1 MRQSFAMKSIWLG
14 IPAIT
19 LAFSALAADEPTP
32 LTLPLGAPMSAYM
45 ASSGT
50 QSVYGAGTVN
60 NQAGSGTGVTVRDP
74 AVPVTFEGQ
83 PALRKDT
90 VITLNFQT
98 SSGSSTIASTLINY
112 YDNDYTAPRGAV
124 ISGLYS
130 VTDASQPLPAT
141 AKAGDSGTWY
151 TMKIYNDSTK
161 SLQLGTATVN
171 YSVQADTDS
180 TLLLS
185 LVTTAKPVLGTPIV
199 NTSIYRLGAAGA
211 AVPVKEVATSAGT
224 DVQITYE

>member
-1 MRQSFAMKSIWLG
+1 
-14 IPAIT
+14 
-19 LAFSALAADEPTP
+19 
-32 LTLPLGAPMSAYM
+32 
-45 ASSGT
+45 
-50 QSVYGAGTVN
+50 
-60 NQAGSGTGVTVRDP
+60 
-74 AVPVTFEGQ
+74 
-83 PALRKDT
+83 
-90 VITLNFQT
+90 
-98 SSGSSTIASTLINY
+98 
-112 YDNDYTAPRGAV
+112 
-124 ISGLYS
+124 
-130 VTDASQPLPAT
+130 
-141 AKAGDSGTWY
+141 
-151 TMKIYNDSTK
+151 MKIYNDSTK

>member
-1 MRQSFAMKSIWLG
+1 MKSIWLG

-124 ISGLYS
+124 IQRPVFSNGC
-130 VTDASQPLPAT
+130 LPA
-141 AKAGDSGTWY
+141 AARHRQGRRLWH
-151 TMKIYNDSTK
+151 
-161 SLQLGTATVN
+161 
-171 YSVQADTDS
+171 
-180 TLLLS
+180 
-185 LVTTAKPVLGTPIV
+185 LVHDEDL
-199 NTSIYRLGAAGA
+199 
-211 AVPVKEVATSAGT
+211 
-224 DVQITYE
+224 